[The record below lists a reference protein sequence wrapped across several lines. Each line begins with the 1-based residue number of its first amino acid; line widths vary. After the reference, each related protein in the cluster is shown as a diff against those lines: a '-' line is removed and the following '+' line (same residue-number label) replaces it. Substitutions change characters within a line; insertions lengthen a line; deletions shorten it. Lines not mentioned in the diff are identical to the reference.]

1 MPHVFRH
8 TANYIGHYILPYSIV
23 LAMVLADQ
31 ASKWFMLG
39 LIFDPPR
46 SIPLLP
52 FLSLTPAYNRGIS
65 FGLLSEAGW
74 VLPLAITI
82 LGIIVGLALPAL
94 ARHWQWQHP
103 TLFGAWLVAGGALGN
118 VVDRVRLG
126 QVVDFIHLYYG
137 NWHWPIFNL
146 ADSAITLGIVFILWY
161 GRSRDRL

>member
-1 MPHVFRH
+1 MSHIFRH
-8 TANYIGHYILPYSIV
+8 ISHYISPYVLPYGIV
-23 LAMVLADQ
+23 LAIVLADQ

-65 FGLLSEAGW
+65 FGLLSGAGW
-74 VLPLAITI
+74 VVPLAITL
-82 LGIIVGLALPAL
+82 LGIAVGLALPVL
-94 ARHWQWQHP
+94 ARHWRWQP
-103 TLFGAWLVAGGALGN
+103 PALFGAWLVAGGALGN
-118 VVDRVRLG
+118 VIDRVRLG

-146 ADSAITLGIVFILWY
+146 ADSAITLGIISILWY
-161 GRSRDRL
+161 GRSRDRP